1 MKIILF
7 VCVENSCRSQM
18 AEGFARHYGK
28 DRVEVYSAGSKPS
41 GKVNETAIEVMKEKG
56 IDISSQSSKGF
67 FDLPVQEFDIVVTM
81 GCKDVCP
88 FIPSKE
94 HIEWD
99 IPDPK
104 GKSIEFFRDVRDKI
118 EEKVKEVIGTDLTPF
133 TVPVL
138 ISV

>member
-1 MKIILF
+1 MKRILF

-67 FDLPVQEFDIVVTM
+67 LDLPVQEFDVVVTM
-81 GCKDVCP
+81 GCKDACP
-88 FIPSKE
+88 FVPSKA

-99 IPDPK
+99 VPDPS
-104 GKSIEFFRDVRDKI
+104 GKPIEFFRDVRDKI
-118 EEKVKEVIGTDLTPF
+118 EENAKTL
-133 TVPVL
+133 
-138 ISV
+138 